1 MSEPGDEPPHDDI
14 ETTGLSLTRPG
25 AGIDPVAVAA
35 VSADFEASYVMEGG
49 KLLPEPGS
57 PEEDDWKALAT

>member
-1 MSEPGDEPPHDDI
+1 LRRSVADI
-14 ETTGLSLTRPG
+14 
-25 AGIDPVAVAA
+25 
-35 VSADFEASYVMEGG
+35 EASYVMEGG